1 MLASLTWFSLLA
13 WGGRRL
19 APWFANPHSW
29 RVLDLMVGVTMW
41 AIALSLVISGMSN
54 IA

>member
-1 MLASLTWFSLLA
+1 
-13 WGGRRL
+13 
-19 APWFANPHSW
+19 
-29 RVLDLMVGVTMW
+29 VLDLMVGVTMW